1 MSIRRSVRRW
11 VGLIGLSICR
21 LIGRLRGGNRA
32 RLLLS
37 IGGVALAICFML
49 IVTSVSFG
57 LATQSTVHGSDV
69 DYWMTPES
77 ASASTMPVSVGGPEF
92 GDVHAAN
99 DRIQSI
105 SGVAHSSPVAVEL
118 TRLGHGDSETY
129 VVLLGVIAGPDV
141 RVAGLPAA
149 ALAPGDPFYANGSYN
164 GTWTG
169 DLVLSEAAGDALNAS
184 TTGTTL
190 TPHTDSDKQFTVVN
204 VSAGTLSSGSGA
216 VPVGLVHLSELQ
228 ALTTNPP
235 SDTADQILVS
245 TNSRGVRS
253 ALADIYPESN
263 VAASS
268 GFSVGS
274 LTSSELAL
282 AIALSAFLV
291 ALIVGVLFAGTTLGL
306 DVAADRTQFATLA
319 AVGVST
325 TGRGVV
331 VATQT
336 LVLVGI
342 GGVIGVVMGVA
353 GTVVANSILQ
363 SYVGTTAAVFHPAL
377 VPYGLGVALLI
388 GVLAIPYLVWLTN
401 RTNVLDQLKS

>member
-1 MSIRRSVRRW
+1 MSIRRNGRRW
-11 VGLIGLSICR
+11 VGLVGIATRR
-21 LIGRLRGGNRA
+21 LLGRLRAGNRA

-49 IVTSVSFG
+49 VVTSVSLG

-92 GDVHAAN
+92 GRVHEAN
-99 DRIQSI
+99 DRIEDLD
-105 SGVAHSSPVAVEL
+105 GVAYSTPVAVEM
-118 TRLGHGDSETY
+118 TRLHHGSSEAY

-149 ALAPGDPFYANGSYN
+149 DLTRGDPFYANGSYD
-164 GTWTG
+164 GPWTG
-169 DLVLSEAAGDALNAS
+169 EVVLSEAASTVLNVSAS
-184 TTGTTL
+184 GANRTL
-190 TPHTDSDKQFTVVN
+190 RASADRQFTVVN
-204 VSAGTLSSGSGA
+204 VSEGSLSSGSGA

-228 ALTTNPP
+228 ALTTDPP

-245 TNSRGVRS
+245 TDSRGVRS
-253 ALADIYPESN
+253 ALEDVYPESN

-274 LTSSELAL
+274 LASSELAL

-291 ALIVGVLFAGTTLGL
+291 AVIVGVLFAGTTLGL
-306 DVAADRTQFATLA
+306 DVAADRAQFATLS
-319 AVGVST
+319 AVGLSARS
-325 TGRGVV
+325 RGVV

-342 GGVIGVVMGVA
+342 GGVVGVA
-353 GTVVANSILQ
+353 LGLAGAAVANAALQ
-363 SYVGTTAAVFHPAL
+363 ARIGTAAAVIHPAL

-388 GVLAIPYLVWLTN
+388 GALATPYLVWLTN
-401 RTNVLDQLKS
+401 RTDVLDQLRA